1 MLKIT
6 GFSCDLCSCL
16 TWFKLHVW
24 HAGFLIS
31 LPLQETAEA
40 MDVFFFL
47 CGVYTWLGIHW
58 FFHSSSSSG
67 WVWLQSFWIFKIKWF
82 MFIWGCWLIL
92 MTLFLVFNL
101 AS

>member
-40 MDVFFFL
+40 MDVFSSCVVF
-47 CGVYTWLGIHW
+47 TLG
-58 FFHSSSSSG
+58 
-67 WVWLQSFWIFKIKWF
+67 
-82 MFIWGCWLIL
+82 
-92 MTLFLVFNL
+92 LVFTGSFIVVVVVGSGCRVSGSSKL
-101 AS
+101 SGSCLSGDAG

>member
-31 LPLQETAEA
+31 LPLLETAEA
-40 MDVFFFL
+40 MDVFSSCVVF
-47 CGVYTWLGIHW
+47 TLGLVFTGSFIVVVVVG
-58 FFHSSSSSG
+58 FGCRVSGPSKSSG
-67 WVWLQSFWIFKIKWF
+67 SCLS
-82 MFIWGCWLIL
+82 GD
-92 MTLFLVFNL
+92 
-101 AS
+101 AG

>member
-31 LPLQETAEA
+31 LPLLETAEA
-40 MDVFFFL
+40 MDVFSSCVVF
-47 CGVYTWLGIHW
+47 TLGLVFTGSFIVVVVG
-58 FFHSSSSSG
+58 FGCRVSGPSKSSG
-67 WVWLQSFWIFKIKWF
+67 SCLS
-82 MFIWGCWLIL
+82 GD
-92 MTLFLVFNL
+92 
-101 AS
+101 AG

>member
-6 GFSCDLCSCL
+6 GFSCDFCSCL

-40 MDVFFFL
+40 MDVFSSCVVFTLGLVFTGSFIVVVVVVGFG
-47 CGVYTWLGIHW
+47 CGV
-58 FFHSSSSSG
+58 SG
-67 WVWLQSFWIFKIKWF
+67 PSKLS
-82 MFIWGCWLIL
+82 GSCLSGD
-92 MTLFLVFNL
+92 
-101 AS
+101 AG